1 MNDICA
7 QLILKQ
13 NPNLN
18 KQDLLMLNMLSDEY
32 DVLSVSPLL
41 LKYYAGIE
49 SIISSLIVNKLPYY
63 KAIELLEKYKDE
75 EAIVFLPRK
84 IVSVKDLKI
93 EAKALYKND
102 ILIQNEVAKMNSLIE
117 YKRIRKNE
125 EA

>member
-49 SIISSLIVNKLPYY
+49 SIISNLIVNKLPYY
-63 KAIELLEKYKDE
+63 KAIELLEKYRDE
-75 EAIVFLPRK
+75 EAIVFLSRK

-93 EAKALYKND
+93 EAKALYEND

-117 YKRIRKNE
+117 YKRVRKNE